1 MAAATQQSSEKATLS
16 GRSQDIAI
24 ALLVACV
31 IFVSDLATHSV
42 NLSILYTIVIYV
54 IATRARGRWTLL
66 AAVTLVGATYAGFFL
81 GARPP
86 DLNSLASLY
95 QSYWFTNRSFSAAA
109 ILTTGLIAGW
119 LRRWTNQIKQ
129 RPAIDDVIMDQS
141 MHEELTDQV
150 RFFETLLIALT
161 ITGALI
167 VIDWATPSE
176 FNFPILYAVP
186 LMLCV
191 LSGSAR
197 AIWLMTPLLIAL
209 AWIGLWAS
217 NRTVSEVLVLSAVNR
232 VLATA
237 MLLALAL
244 IGTFSARRGKP

>member
-1 MAAATQQSSEKATLS
+1 
-16 GRSQDIAI
+16 
-24 ALLVACV
+24 
-31 IFVSDLATHSV
+31 
-42 NLSILYTIVIYV
+42 
-54 IATRARGRWTLL
+54 
-66 AAVTLVGATYAGFFL
+66 
-81 GARPP
+81 
-86 DLNSLASLY
+86 
-95 QSYWFTNRSFSAAA
+95 
-109 ILTTGLIAGW
+109 
-119 LRRWTNQIKQ
+119 
-129 RPAIDDVIMDQS
+129 MDQS

-197 AIWLMTPLLIAL
+197 AIWFMTPLLIAL